1 MVVDQHLRVEG
12 RPTESVAN
20 NPFFFVQHRLA
31 SLYSEFRAGCWL
43 WSVVVLLRKLLMLV
57 ACAALHDRPELA
69 RRVVV
74 TILIIS
80 MAMHGIV
87 RPYAAKRNEQS
98 RLRWV
103 GFMYGSLIFALRS
116 LNCCRCRRVV
126 V

>member
-1 MVVDQHLRVEG
+1 
-12 RPTESVAN
+12 
-20 NPFFFVQHRLA
+20 
-31 SLYSEFRAGCWL
+31 
-43 WSVVVLLRKLLMLV
+43 MLV